1 MSSESGTSIS
11 KPVRFG
17 KKPLTVDT
25 RELFKSLSKAAID
38 GALGNW
44 QEVAKG
50 AVEVSAA
57 IGLAQTPAEIGWLL
71 IYRSLIQ
78 AMLSLLEENR
88 SLLFEEPNPSDIESL
103 DNYLNESL
111 ASQELRIDQ
120 DFFNNPKDLPI
131 IKTIQGAFG
140 SWLQY
145 FIRNTIQAQTISD
158 RLPTYFIFAL
168 HQEWAEHPDKY
179 ACLKAEVDTPFTQ
192 ANEQER
198 SWLRYA
204 AWLQKQ
210 VAEPIFDETFGLEKV
225 YIPLRAYYK
234 VPIKPQKDSYSYRQH
249 QEAEKFE
256 QVVVDLKT
264 ELEAWLK
271 EAAPQDAIRVISGG
285 PGSGKSSFAKI
296 FAAEQAAKGEIQVLF
311 VPLHRFEVEDN
322 LVNAVGEFVKA
333 NGFLQH
339 NPLEDNDK
347 SRLLIIFDGLD
358 ELAMQGKLGAE
369 VAKQFIQKVE
379 RKLDNSNQR
388 ETCVQVLITGRE
400 LIVQANTNQ
409 FDKSAQ
415 GILHI
420 LPYFLPEKE
429 KSNYK
434 DKNKLLEPDQRQSWW
449 QKYSQAKDKQ
459 YNGLPEALD
468 QGKLIEITAQPL
480 LNYLVA
486 LSYDRGEVEFSENS
500 NLNTIYA
507 DLLKAVYER
516 RWGDK
521 QKHPIAQEFS
531 IADDEEFAL
540 ILEEIALACWHGDGR
555 TTTVNKIE
563 KKCGTNTHI
572 NQLFREY
579 QQAAE
584 AGVTRLLTA
593 FYFRQSG
600 VKEQEKTFE
609 FTHKS
614 FGEYLTARHIVR
626 ELSWIHEQL
635 EERQKDRYHRKGW
648 DETEALKNWAILCG
662 TSPID
667 RYLFDFICDEIR
679 LQSPTDVEN
688 WQKSLSHLIGFML
701 SHGMPMELLPEIKS
715 FHQANQQARNAE
727 EALLVVLN
735 ACARVTQK
743 ISKIEWPF
751 LGVSEASEEPKASN
765 AFGAWISRIHGQRVS
780 FRTDV
785 LCLSCLSYLDLQNC
799 ILTTKDFFKANLGW
813 ADLQAANLGWA
824 DLQAAD
830 LERAILKDAYLVGA
844 NLEDAILKDADL
856 VGANLQGAILK
867 DAYLERANLERAD
880 LVEAYLERA
889 DLERA
894 DLQGA
899 NLERANLRGANLR
912 GANLRGAD
920 LQGADLR
927 EANLE
932 RADLREANLERA
944 NLRGANL
951 GRANLRGANLVG
963 ANLEEAIVEWPK
975 LLPANFEDEA
985 IIDFDDDSNSDK

>member
-1 MSSESGTSIS
+1 MSMSSESGTSIS
-11 KPVRFG
+11 KPVRFW

-25 RELFKSLSKAAID
+25 RELFKSLGKAAMD
-38 GALGNW
+38 GGFGNWSELAKDLVEASAALG
-44 QEVAKG
+44 
-50 AVEVSAA
+50 
-57 IGLAQTPAEIGWLL
+57 LAETSEEIGWLL
-71 IYRSLIQ
+71 VYRSLIQ
-78 AMLSLLEENR
+78 AMLSLVEEKRN
-88 SLLFEEPNPSDIESL
+88 LLFEKPNQSDLELLYSR
-103 DNYLNESL
+103 LNESL

-120 DFFNNPKDLPI
+120 DFFNNPKALPI
-131 IKTIQGAFG
+131 LATIKDAF
-140 SWLQY
+140 SNWLQY
-145 FIRNTIQAQTISD
+145 FSLTTVQAQTISD

-179 ACLKAEVDTPFTQ
+179 ACLKEEVDTPFTQ
-192 ANEQER
+192 ANAQER
-198 SWLRYA
+198 SWMRYT

-210 VAEPIFDETFGLEKV
+210 VAEPIFDETFGLDKV

-234 VPIKPQKDSYSYRQH
+234 VPIKPQKDSSSYRQR
-249 QEAEKFE
+249 QEEDKFE
-256 QVVVDLKT
+256 QIVVELKT
-264 ELEAWLK
+264 ELEAWLHK
-271 EAAPQDAIRVISGG
+271 PTSGDAIRVISGG

-296 FAAEQAAKGEIQVLF
+296 FAAEQAAKAEIQVLF
-311 VPLHRFEVEDN
+311 IPLHRFEVEDN

-379 RKLDNSNQR
+379 RKLDNSNQH
-388 ETCVQVLITGRE
+388 ETRLQVLITGRE
-400 LIVQANTNQ
+400 LVVQANTNQ
-409 FDKSAQ
+409 FDKSPQ
-415 GILHI
+415 EILHI
-420 LPYFLPEKE
+420 LPYFLPEDERDK
-429 KSNYK
+429 YK
-434 DKNKLLEPDQRQSWW
+434 DENKLLDVDQRQFWW
-449 QKYSQAKDKQ
+449 QKYAQAKDKQ
-459 YNGLPEALD
+459 YNGLPVALD

-486 LSYDRGEVEFSENS
+486 LSYDRGEVEFSGNS

-555 TTTVNKIE
+555 TTTVSKIE
-563 KKCGTNTHI
+563 KKCGANSHI

-626 ELSWIHEQL
+626 ELICIYEQL

-679 LQSPTDVEN
+679 LQNPADVEN
-688 WQKSLSHLIGFML
+688 WQQSLCHLISFML
-701 SHGMPMELLPEIKS
+701 RHGMPMELLPEIKS
-715 FHQANQQARNAE
+715 FHQANPQARNAE

-743 ISKIEWPF
+743 ISKVEWTDIDT
-751 LGVSEASEEPKASN
+751 SEASEEPKASN
-765 AFGAWISRIHGQRVS
+765 IFGTWISRLHGQRVTWS
-780 FRTDV
+780 ADV
-785 LCLSCLSYLDLQNC
+785 LCLDCLSFLDLHKC
-799 ILTTKDFFKANLGW
+799 ILTTKDFYNANLERANLERANLGW
-813 ADLQAANLGWA
+813 ADLQG
-824 DLQAAD
+824 
-830 LERAILKDAYLVGA
+830 
-844 NLEDAILKDADL
+844 
-856 VGANLQGAILK
+856 
-867 DAYLERANLERAD
+867 AYLERANLRQ
-880 LVEAYLERA
+880 AYLERA
-889 DLERA
+889 ILERA
-894 DLQGA
+894 NLRGA
-899 NLERANLRGANLR
+899 ILERANLRGANLR
-912 GANLRGAD
+912 GAILRD
-920 LQGADLR
+920 
-927 EANLE
+927 
-932 RADLREANLERA
+932 
-944 NLRGANL
+944 
-951 GRANLRGANLVG
+951 
-963 ANLEEAIVEWPK
+963 AIVEWPK
-975 LLPANFEDEA
+975 LLPANFEDEDLED
-985 IIDFDDDSNSDK
+985 ITDFDDDLDSNSNE

>member
-1 MSSESGTSIS
+1 MSVSSESGTPIS
-11 KPVRFG
+11 KPVRFWR
-17 KKPLTVDT
+17 KPPKLEFK
-25 RELFKSLSKAAID
+25 ELFKSLSKAAID
-38 GALGNW
+38 GVLGNW
-44 QEVAKG
+44 QEVAKD
-50 AVEVSAA
+50 AVEASAA
-57 IGLAQTPAEIGWLL
+57 IGWAQTPEEIGWLL
-71 IYRSLIQ
+71 VSRSLIQ
-78 AMLSLLEENR
+78 AMLSLVEENR
-88 SLLFEEPNPSDIESL
+88 TLLFETPNQSDLELLYSR
-103 DNYLNESL
+103 LNESL
-111 ASQELRIDQ
+111 ESQELHIDQ
-120 DFFNNPKDLPI
+120 EFFNNPKDLPI
-131 IKTIQGAFG
+131 LATINSAFG
-140 SWLQY
+140 NWLQY
-145 FIRNTIQAQTISD
+145 FSLNTVQAQTISD

-234 VPIKPQKDSYSYRQH
+234 IPIKPQKDSYSYRQH

-264 ELEAWLK
+264 ELEAWLNK
-271 EAAPQDAIRVISGG
+271 AAPQDAIRVISGG

-296 FAAEQAAKGEIQVLF
+296 FAAEQAAIAEIQVLF
-311 VPLHRFEVEDN
+311 IPLHRFEVEDN

-379 RKLDNSNQR
+379 RKLDNSNQHQ
-388 ETCVQVLITGRE
+388 TCLQVLITGRE
-400 LIVQANTNQ
+400 LVVQANTNQ
-409 FDKSAQ
+409 FDKSAKE
-415 GILHI
+415 ILHI
-420 LPYFLPEKE
+420 LPYFIPEDERSK
-429 KSNYK
+429 YK
-434 DKNKLLEPDQRQSWW
+434 DENKLLDADQRQSWW

-459 YNGLPEALD
+459 YNALPAALD

-486 LSYDRGEVEFSENS
+486 LSYDRGEVKFSENS

-531 IADDEEFAL
+531 IEDDEAFAL
-540 ILEEIALACWHGDGR
+540 ILEEIALACWHGNGR
-555 TTTVNKIE
+555 TTTVSKIE
-563 KKCGTNTHI
+563 KKCGANSHI

-600 VKEQEKTFE
+600 VQEQEKTFE

-614 FGEYLTARHIVR
+614 FGEYLTARHIVH
-626 ELSWIHEQL
+626 ELIWIHKQL

-648 DETEALKNWAILCG
+648 DETEALKNWVILCG

-667 RYLFDFICDEIR
+667 KYLFDFICDEIR
-679 LQSPTDVEN
+679 LQDSADVEN
-688 WQKSLSHLIGFML
+688 WQQSLCQLIGFML
-701 SHGMPMELLPEIKS
+701 RHGMPMELLPEIKS

-743 ISKIEWPF
+743 ISKIEWPS
-751 LGVSEASEEPKASN
+751 LETSEASEEAKASN
-765 AFGAWISRIHGQRVS
+765 VFGAWISRLHGQRVS
-780 FRTDV
+780 WSADV
-785 LCLSCLSYLDLQNC
+785 LCLNCLSFLDLQNC
-799 ILTTKDFFKANLGW
+799 ILTTKDFYKANLVG
-813 ADLQAANLGWA
+813 
-824 DLQAAD
+824 AD
-830 LERAILKDAYLVGA
+830 LEGAYLREA
-844 NLEDAILKDADL
+844 NLEGAYLEGAYLEGAYLRGASLQRANLEGASLQRADL
-856 VGANLQGAILK
+856 PGAYLEGAYLQRAYLQRADLRGANLQGAYLEG
-867 DAYLERANLERAD
+867 AYLEG
-880 LVEAYLERA
+880 AY
-889 DLERA
+889 
-894 DLQGA
+894 LQGA
-899 NLERANLRGANLR
+899 NLR
-912 GANLRGAD
+912 
-920 LQGADLR
+920 
-927 EANLE
+927 
-932 RADLREANLERA
+932 
-944 NLRGANL
+944 
-951 GRANLRGANLVG
+951 
-963 ANLEEAIVEWPK
+963 EAIVEWPR
-975 LLPANFEDEA
+975 LLPANFEDED
-985 IIDFDDDSNSDK
+985 ITNFDDDSNSDE

>member
-11 KPVRFG
+11 KPVRFWR
-17 KKPLTVDT
+17 KPPKLDV

-44 QEVAKG
+44 QEVAKD
-50 AVEVSAA
+50 AVEASAA
-57 IGLAQTPAEIGWLL
+57 IGWAQTPEEIGWLL
-71 IYRSLIQ
+71 VYRSLIQ
-78 AMLSLLEENR
+78 AMLSLVEENR
-88 SLLFEEPNPSDIESL
+88 TFLFETPNQSDLELLYSH
-103 DNYLNESL
+103 LNESL
-111 ASQELRIDQ
+111 ETQELRIDQ

-131 IKTIQGAFG
+131 LATINSAFG
-140 SWLQY
+140 NWLQY
-145 FIRNTIQAQTISD
+145 FSLTTVQAQTISD

-210 VAEPIFDETFGLEKV
+210 IAEPIFDETFGLEKV

-234 VPIKPQKDSYSYRQH
+234 VPIKPQKDSYSSRQS
-249 QEAEKFE
+249 QESEKFE
-256 QVVVDLKT
+256 QVVVNLKT
-264 ELEAWLK
+264 ELEAWLTK
-271 EAAPQDAIRVISGG
+271 AAPQDAMRVISGG

-296 FAAEQAAKGEIQVLF
+296 FAAEQAAKAEIQVLF
-311 VPLHRFEVEDN
+311 IPLHRFEVEDN

-379 RKLDNSNQR
+379 RKLDNSNQH
-388 ETCVQVLITGRE
+388 ETRLQVLITGRE
-400 LIVQANTNQ
+400 LVVQANTNQ
-409 FDKSAQ
+409 FDKCPQ
-415 GILHI
+415 EILHI
-420 LPYFLPEKE
+420 LPYFIPENE
-429 KSNYK
+429 R
-434 DKNKLLEPDQRQSWW
+434 DKYQDQNKLLDVDQRQFWW
-449 QKYSQAKDKQ
+449 QKYSQAKNKQ
-459 YNGLPEALD
+459 YNGLPVALN

-521 QKHPIAQEFS
+521 QKHPVAQEFS

-555 TTTVNKIE
+555 TTTVSKIE
-563 KKCGTNTHI
+563 KKCGTNSHI
-572 NQLFREY
+572 NQLFKEY

-614 FGEYLTARHIVR
+614 FGEYLTARRIVR
-626 ELSWIHEQL
+626 ELIWIHEQL

-667 RYLFDFICDEIR
+667 KYLFDFICDEIR
-679 LQSPTDVEN
+679 LQNPADVEN
-688 WQKSLSHLIGFML
+688 WQQSLSHLISFML
-701 SHGMPMELLPEIKS
+701 RHGMPMELLPEIKS

-743 ISKIEWPF
+743 TSKIEWPD
-751 LGVSEASEEPKASN
+751 LETSEAFEEPKASN
-765 AFGAWISRIHGQRVS
+765 AFGAWISRLHGQRVS
-780 FRTDV
+780 WDADV
-785 LCLSCLSYLDLQNC
+785 LCLDCLSFLDLQNC
-799 ILTTKDFFKANLGW
+799 ILTTKDFFTANLERANLEEANLGW
-813 ADLQAANLGWA
+813 S

-830 LERAILKDAYLVGA
+830 LQAAILKGAYLERA
-844 NLEDAILKDADL
+844 NLQEAILERANL
-856 VGANLQGAILK
+856 QEAILERANLQEANLQGAILQG
-867 DAYLERANLERAD
+867 AILQGAILQGAI
-880 LVEAYLERA
+880 
-889 DLERA
+889 
-894 DLQGA
+894 LQGA
-899 NLERANLRGANLR
+899 NLEEANLEEANLQRANLEEANLQRANLQWAILQGAILQGANLQEANLEEAKLQGANLQGANLQGANLQGANLQGANLR
-912 GANLRGAD
+912 G
-920 LQGADLR
+920 
-927 EANLE
+927 
-932 RADLREANLERA
+932 
-944 NLRGANL
+944 
-951 GRANLRGANLVG
+951 
-963 ANLEEAIVEWPK
+963 AIVEWPK
-975 LLPANFEDEA
+975 LLPANFVDEVA
-985 IIDFDDDSNSDK
+985 K